1 MGTLEDIVRRTRRA
15 RRFGPFRCCV
25 VCGTPALDVV
35 YAVSFGSLT
44 ETVRQRVVQR
54 HHLATRRLD
63 PDLVVP
69 VCPNCHEALDL
80 AQYSWPER
88 ARRTK
93 NAARLHGLADLLEM
107 RARIDRQVS
116 QVLREI
122 AAEDTEPHDE
132 G

>member
-1 MGTLEDIVRRTRRA
+1 MDIEDLVRHTRRA
-15 RRFGPFRCCV
+15 RRFGPFKACA
-25 VCGTPALDVV
+25 VCGIPALDVA
-35 YAVSFGSLT
+35 YAMPLATLPGK
-44 ETVRQRVVQR
+44 VRRRVLER
-54 HHLATRRLD
+54 HHLATKRLD

-88 ARRTK
+88 ARRAK

-116 QVLREI
+116 QVLREV
-122 AAEDTEPHDE
+122 AAEDTESHDE